1 MSNITLKQ
9 LHFSNMF
16 SYGKTNVMRL
26 DNSRIT
32 QLTAPNGS
40 GKSSIAMIIQEIL
53 FNKNVKG
60 IKKTDILNRW
70 VKEKYWNGSIEFGVE
85 GDDYGVSVQRS
96 GATTKVQLIKNGV
109 DISDHKVLDTYKKI
123 YEILGL
129 DFEVFSQLTYQS
141 STDLLEFLKATDANR
156 KKFLINLFNLEK
168 YIAIGER
175 IKAKSSETDKEYNRL
190 MGELKTIE
198 EFLALVSIPDKVEKI
213 EVPEVDKNIQQQIGI
228 LQQELN
234 NYEATCKKIDKNN
247 MYIDERDALQFD
259 AGLVAPSDF
268 MYEDDYQTLKQ
279 EISIYSRDIDTLK
292 NDIANIKLNDVCK
305 SCGQPIDISHL
316 EKIKA
321 DLQDQLD
328 EKSTFHTEALTKAT
342 QWSNEI
348 KEINTKKQE
357 YNSNKQKIERF
368 EHLTQLIDNTLPRTY
383 PDVGNIETE
392 ISELNRQW
400 RVENDDANDAI
411 QFNENASITNAKR
424 DALIDQKNDFTVR
437 QKTIKS
443 DILSKSNQINSL
455 NILKKAFSTSGIVA
469 FKLENLTKELEIA
482 INKYLS
488 ILSDGQF
495 QVEFKLD
502 KEKLNISVINNGI
515 STPIETVSGGEFS
528 RIQTSILLAIRS
540 LLSKLGGSSVN
551 LLFLDEITGVLD
563 DEGKEKLV
571 EVLQQEDNLN
581 VFLISHD
588 FTHPLIDKISIVK
601 NDNISSIQ

>member
-9 LHFSNMF
+9 LYFSNMF
-16 SYGKTNVMRL
+16 SYGKANVMRL
-26 DNSRIT
+26 DDSRIT

-70 VKEKYWNGSIEFGVE
+70 VKEKQWNGSIEFDVE

-96 GATTKVQLIKNGV
+96 GATTKVQFIKNGI

-123 YEILGL
+123 QDVVGL

-168 YIAIGER
+168 YITIGER
-175 IKAKSSETDKEYNRL
+175 IKVKSSETDKEYNRL
-190 MGELKTIE
+190 MGELKTID
-198 EFLALVSIPDKVEKI
+198 EFLALVNIPNKVEKI
-213 EVPEVDKNIQQQIGI
+213 KVPEVDKNIQQQIGV
-228 LQQELN
+228 LQQELD

-247 MYIDERDALQFD
+247 MYLEEREALQFY
-259 AGLVAPSDF
+259 AGMIAPDDF
-268 MYEDDYQTLKQ
+268 LYEADYQNLKQ
-279 EISIYSRDIDTLK
+279 EINILHREISTLK

-305 SCGQPIDISHL
+305 SCGQSIDTSHL

-321 DLQDQLD
+321 DLQNQLD
-328 EKSTFHTEALTKAT
+328 EKSTLHADALSKAT
-342 QWSNEI
+342 KWSNEI
-348 KEINTKKQE
+348 KVINTKKQE
-357 YNSNKQKIERF
+357 YIDNKKKIERF
-368 EHLTQLIDNTLPRTY
+368 EHLTQLIDDTIPKVY
-383 PDVGNIETE
+383 PNVGNIESE
-392 ISELNRQW
+392 INELNWKW
-400 RVENDDANDAI
+400 RSQNDEANDAI
-411 QFNENASITNAKR
+411 QFNENASISNAKR

-437 QKTIKS
+437 QKSIKN
-443 DILSKSNQINSL
+443 DILVKSNQINSL

-482 INKYLS
+482 INSYLS
-488 ILSDGQF
+488 VLSDGQF

-563 DEGKEKLV
+563 EEGKEKLV
-571 EVLQQEDNLN
+571 EVLQQEENLN

-588 FTHPLIDKISIVK
+588 FTHPLIDKISITK
-601 NDNISSIQ
+601 EKNISSIQ